1 MCAIMGAHRN
11 TTTTKGEIMTRKTAV
26 IIRTNHVIEVI
37 DIEKDGLD
45 KLQAAVGG
53 YVEAIDLSESVTMW
67 LNEEGKLTGLPH
79 NLLGQMHWDKA
90 FGPDTD
96 TVMGDVVF
104 TGGVDGEGD
113 TVGLTE
119 RQLSDLTAIAVL

>member
-1 MCAIMGAHRN
+1 
-11 TTTTKGEIMTRKTAV
+11 MTRKTAV

-37 DIEKDGLD
+37 DIGDNALG
-45 KLQAAVGG
+45 KLQGAVGG
-53 YVEAIDLSESVTMW
+53 YVQAIDLSDTVTMW

-104 TGGVDGEGD
+104 TGGVDDEGD